1 MTKTETVKRGYHLK
15 FAEDLTPDEVS
26 ALGKRLEFHIT
37 FMAMNM
43 IHSPENRDNRMK
55 YVQDQATKILEIAQ
69 AMKDKG
75 EYQI

>member
-26 ALGKRLEFHIT
+26 ALGERINFHLG
-37 FMAMNM
+37 FMAINM
-43 IHSPENRDNRMK
+43 GSGRTDMAQEQLGNFLR
-55 YVQDQATKILEIAQ
+55 IAQ
-69 AMKDKG
+69 AIKDKG

>member
-26 ALGKRLEFHIT
+26 ALGERINFHLG
-37 FMAMNM
+37 FMAINM
-43 IHSPENRDNRMK
+43 GSGRTDMAQEQLGNLLR
-55 YVQDQATKILEIAQ
+55 IAQ

>member
-15 FAEDLTPDEVS
+15 FAEDVTPDEVS
-26 ALGKRLEFHIT
+26 ALGERINFHLG
-37 FMAMNM
+37 FMAINM
-43 IHSPENRDNRMK
+43 GSGRTDMAQEQLGNLLR
-55 YVQDQATKILEIAQ
+55 IAQ